1 MLQQMKSSACER
13 PRVSVQKRSSIEIAR
28 KVLAVQ
34 AKGNI
39 AMFATPH
46 LAINATSPGSGD
58 NLQHRLDEGCRA
70 AGNPDTPSGGRL
82 FRNGNRSAG
91 CPRDPHRAS
100 TQIANAIAGKDEAN
114 HILSPS
120 RLMGHLGREDARK
133 GI

>member
-1 MLQQMKSSACER
+1 MSQQMKSSACER
-13 PRVSVQKRSSIEIAR
+13 PHASVQKRPSCDIAR
-28 KVLAVQ
+28 KLLAGQ

-46 LAINATSPGSGD
+46 LAIDATGPGSGD
-58 NLQHRLDEGCRA
+58 NLQHRLDEGSRA
-70 AGNPDTPSGGRL
+70 AGNPDTPSG
-82 FRNGNRSAG
+82 
-91 CPRDPHRAS
+91 DPSETVTVWRGAP
-100 TQIANAIAGKDEAN
+100 TIQTVLKRQIANAIASKDEAN